1 MEEKMKLNA
10 SKIAA
15 AAIAALLCTAV
26 FTGCK
31 KTDDSSVSAES
42 EAPTASPE
50 NSESTTDTTEE
61 SSEPAIVGIFGEIR
75 TEFNDNLD
83 LTKYPLTQNDVPSD
97 FELVLE
103 AENAE
108 LSGGCNAVEADGFSG
123 SGYVTGLNRD
133 TDSIAFKVTLENSG
147 MYDLDFRCK
156 TPDTG
161 RVNYVFID
169 GKHSGDVKTNGSEE
183 VSDSYMKGIYL
194 EAGEH
199 TVTLSPQWGYVD
211 YDSLVITANTSI
223 NDDTYNITEPLS
235 NPNADDHTQRL
246 YKFLCDVYGNYSLTG
261 QFADK
266 GRQSSELSRIK
277 QATGKEF
284 AVLGMDMMDYASQN
298 VKNGA
303 NSRTVE
309 FAYDWYENAGGIVQ
323 LCWHWNSP
331 EQYAKNDENNPWY
344 KSFYKEASNIDLD
357 KIMNGEDN
365 EGYELLMNDIDLISD
380 QLERLR
386 DMGVPV
392 IWRPL
397 HEAAGGWFWWGNCE
411 PESYKKL
418 WNTMYDKMTNEH
430 NLTNLI
436 WMWNGQ
442 DPKWYPGDETVDII
456 SYDIYAGNHVYE
468 SFGGTFTECVETS
481 PKGKLV
487 ALSENGCVM
496 DPELTMKNNARWLF
510 WGTWA
515 DPFTLKNYML
525 NEEYTEK
532 DMLIKAYNSGRT
544 LSLDE
549 LPNLKTYPLD

>member
-1 MEEKMKLNA
+1 MKIKA

-15 AAIAALLCTAV
+15 AAIAALLCTTTFAA
-26 FTGCK
+26 CQ
-31 KTDDSSVSAES
+31 KTDGDTAPSA
-42 EAPTASPE
+42 TADNAETTAE
-50 NSESTTDTTEE
+50 NTK
-61 SSEPAIVGIFGEIR
+61 EPAIDAIYGEIR
-75 TEFNDNLD
+75 TEFNENLD
-83 LTKYPLTQNDVPSD
+83 LTKYPLTENSVPEG

-103 AENAE
+103 AEEAE
-108 LSGGCNAVEADGFSG
+108 LSGNCKSVDAEGFSG
-123 SGYVTGLNRD
+123 SGFVTGLNSQND
-133 TDSIAFKVTLENSG
+133 KIEFKITLESSG
-147 MYDLDFRCK
+147 MYDLNFRCN
-156 TPDTG
+156 TPDGG

-169 GKHSGDVKTNGSEE
+169 GKHSGDIKTAGSQEI
-183 VSDSYMKGIYL
+183 SDSYMKGIYL

-199 TVTLSPQWGYVD
+199 TITLSPQWGYVD
-211 YDSLVITANTSI
+211 YDSLIITANTSI
-223 NDDTYNITEPLS
+223 NDDTYNITEQLS
-235 NPNADDHTQRL
+235 NPNADENTKRL
-246 YKFLCDVYGNYSLTG
+246 YKFLCDIYGNYTLTG

-266 GRQSSELSRIK
+266 GRQSTELSRIE
-277 QATGKEF
+277 QATGKQF

-303 NSRTVE
+303 SGRTVDY
-309 FAYDWYENAGGIVQ
+309 AYDWYENVGGIVQ
-323 LCWHWNSP
+323 LCWHWSSP
-331 EQYAKNDENNPWY
+331 EQYAKNDNDNPWY

-357 KIMNGEDN
+357 KIMNGEDD
-365 EGYELLMNDIDLISD
+365 EGYELLMKDIDLISE
-380 QLERLR
+380 QLARLR
-386 DMGVPV
+386 DMGVPI

-397 HEAAGGWFWWGNCE
+397 HEASGGWFWWGDCE

-418 WNTMYDKMTNEH
+418 WNTMYDRMTNEH

-442 DPKWYPGDETVDII
+442 DPEWYPGDETVDII

-496 DPELTMKNNARWLF
+496 DPELTMKNNVRWLF

-515 DPFTLKNYML
+515 DPFTLKNFVL

-532 DMLIKAYNSGRT
+532 DMLIKAYNSDRT
-544 LSLDE
+544 LTLDE

>member
-1 MEEKMKLNA
+1 MNLKS

-15 AAIAALLCTAV
+15 ATIAALLCTTTLTA
-26 FTGCK
+26 CK
-31 KTDDSSVSAES
+31 KTD
-42 EAPTASPE
+42 
-50 NSESTTDTTEE
+50 ESTTSSDSETTSSISDNAETAEE
-61 SSEPAIVGIFGEIR
+61 NNEEPAIMAIFGEIR
-75 TEFNDNLD
+75 TEYNDNLD
-83 LTKYPLTQNDVPSD
+83 LTKYPLTENNVPED
-97 FELVLE
+97 FELVIE
-103 AENAE
+103 AEEAE
-108 LSGGCNAVEADGFSG
+108 LSGNCKAVEADGFSG
-123 SGYVTGLNRD
+123 SGFVTGLNGQND
-133 TDSIAFKVTLENSG
+133 KIEFKVMLENSG
-147 MYDLDFRCK
+147 MYDLNFRCN
-156 TPDTG
+156 TPDGG

-169 GKHSGDVKTNGSEE
+169 GKHSGDIKTAGSQEI
-183 VSDSYMKGIYL
+183 SDSYMKGIYL

-199 TVTLSPQWGYVD
+199 TISLSPQWGYVD
-211 YDSLVITANTSI
+211 YDSLIITANTSI

-235 NPNADDHTQRL
+235 NPNADENTKRL
-246 YKFLCDVYGNYSLTG
+246 YKFLCDIYGNYTLTG

-266 GRQSSELSRIK
+266 ARMSTELTRIE

-284 AVLGMDMMDYASQN
+284 AVLGMDMMNYSSQN

-303 NSRTVE
+303 SSSTVE

-331 EQYAKNDENNPWY
+331 EHYAKNDSNNPWY

-357 KIMNGEDN
+357 KIMNGEDD
-365 EGYELLMNDIDLISD
+365 EGYELLMKDIDLIAE

-386 DMGVPV
+386 DMEVPI

-397 HEAAGGWFWWGNCE
+397 HEASGGWFWWGNCE

-442 DPKWYPGDETVDII
+442 DPEWYPGDETIDII

-481 PKGKLV
+481 PNGKLV

-496 DPELTMKNNARWLF
+496 DPELTMKNNTRWLF

-515 DPFTLKNYML
+515 DPFTLKNFLL

-532 DMLIKAYNSGRT
+532 DMLIKAYNSDRT
-544 LSLDE
+544 LTLDE

>member
-1 MEEKMKLNA
+1 MKIKTL
-10 SKIAA
+10 KIAA
-15 AAIAALLCTAV
+15 AAIAALLCTTTFAA
-26 FTGCK
+26 CQ
-31 KTDDSSVSAES
+31 KTDGDAAPSA
-42 EAPTASPE
+42 TADNAETTAE
-50 NSESTTDTTEE
+50 NTE
-61 SSEPAIVGIFGEIR
+61 EPAIDAIYGEIR
-75 TEFNDNLD
+75 TEFNENLD
-83 LTKYPLTQNDVPSD
+83 LTKYPLTENSVPEG

-103 AENAE
+103 AEEAE
-108 LSGGCNAVEADGFSG
+108 LSGNCKSVDAKGFSG
-123 SGYVTGLNRD
+123 SGFVTGLNSQND
-133 TDSIAFKVTLENSG
+133 KIEFKITIENSG
-147 MYDLDFRCK
+147 MYDLNFRCN
-156 TPDTG
+156 TPDGG

-169 GKHSGDVKTNGSEE
+169 GKHSGDIKTAGSQEI
-183 VSDSYMKGIYL
+183 SDSYMKGIYL

-199 TVTLSPQWGYVD
+199 TITLSPQWGYVD
-211 YDSLVITANTSI
+211 YDSLIITANTSI
-223 NDDTYNITEPLS
+223 NDDTYSITEPLS
-235 NPNADDHTQRL
+235 NPNADENTKRL
-246 YKFLCDVYGNYSLTG
+246 YKFLCDIYGNYTLTG

-266 GRQSSELSRIK
+266 GRQSTELSRIE
-277 QATGKEF
+277 QATGKQF

-303 NSRTVE
+303 SGRTVE
-309 FAYDWYENAGGIVQ
+309 YAYDWYENVGGIVQ
-323 LCWHWNSP
+323 LCWHWSSP
-331 EQYAKNDENNPWY
+331 EQYAKNDNDNPWY

-357 KIMNGEDN
+357 KIMNGEDD
-365 EGYELLMNDIDLISD
+365 EGYELLMKDIDLISE
-380 QLERLR
+380 QLARLR
-386 DMGVPV
+386 DMGVPI

-397 HEAAGGWFWWGNCE
+397 HEASGGWFWWGDCE

-442 DPKWYPGDETVDII
+442 DPEWYPGDETVDII

-496 DPELTMKNNARWLF
+496 DPELTMKNNVRWLF

-515 DPFTLKNYML
+515 DPFTLKNFVL

-532 DMLIKAYNSGRT
+532 DMLIKAYNSDRT
-544 LSLDE
+544 LTLDE

>member
-1 MEEKMKLNA
+1 MIKKALKLT
-10 SKIAA
+10 AA
-15 AAIAALLCTAV
+15 AVAALLCTAV

-31 KTDDSSVSAES
+31 ETDEKPAPS
-42 EAPTASPE
+42 ETEATSASPE
-50 NSESTTDTTEE
+50 NNDADNTADESAA
-61 SSEPAIVGIFGEIR
+61 PAIVGVFGDIR
-75 TEFNDNLD
+75 TEFNDSLD
-83 LTKYPLTQNDVPSD
+83 LAKYPLTPNDVPSD
-97 FELVLE
+97 FELVIE
-103 AENAE
+103 AEEAE
-108 LSGGCNAVEADGFSG
+108 LSGGCNAVEAEGFSG
-123 SGYVTGLNRD
+123 SGYVTGLNKN
-133 TDSIAFKVTLENSG
+133 TDSITFKVTLENSG

-169 GKHSGDVKTNGSEE
+169 GKHSGDIKSKGSAE
-183 VSDSYMKGIYL
+183 VNDSFMKGIYL
-194 EAGEH
+194 ESGEH
-199 TVTLSPQWGYVD
+199 EIVLSPQWGYVD
-211 YDSLVITANTSI
+211 YDSLIITANTSI
-223 NDDTYNITEPLS
+223 NDDTYSITEPLS

-246 YKFLCDVYGNYSLTG
+246 YKFLCDAYGNYSLTG

-298 VKNGA
+298 VANGA
-303 NSRTVE
+303 SGRTVE

-323 LCWHWNSP
+323 LCWHWSSP
-331 EQYAKNDENNPWY
+331 EQYAKNDADNPWY
-344 KSFYKEASNIDLD
+344 KSFYKEASNIDLN
-357 KIMNGEDN
+357 KIMNGEDD
-365 EGYELLMNDIDLISD
+365 EGYELLMKDIDLISE
-380 QLERLR
+380 QLARLR

-397 HEAAGGWFWWGNCE
+397 HEASGGWFWWGDCD

-442 DPKWYPGDETVDII
+442 DPEWYPGDETVDII

-515 DPFTLKNYML
+515 DPFTLKNFIL

-532 DMLIKAYNSGRT
+532 DMLIKAYNNDRT
-544 LSLDE
+544 LTLDE
-549 LPNLKTYPLD
+549 LPDLKTYPLD